1 MDNLPEKFYTTT
13 NDLRKELEGKIKDL
27 GDKTND
33 KSSKETINIL
43 ITIVILA
50 FGGAFSCIGY
60 LFIHTGSINDRLIQL
75 ETKMDDLHLKK

>member
-27 GDKTND
+27 DDKINK
-33 KSSKETINIL
+33 KSSKDTINIL

-50 FGGAFSCIGY
+50 FAGAFSCIGY
-60 LFIHTGSINDRLIQL
+60 IFIHTNSINDRLIQL
-75 ETKMDDLHLKK
+75 ETKIDDMHLKK